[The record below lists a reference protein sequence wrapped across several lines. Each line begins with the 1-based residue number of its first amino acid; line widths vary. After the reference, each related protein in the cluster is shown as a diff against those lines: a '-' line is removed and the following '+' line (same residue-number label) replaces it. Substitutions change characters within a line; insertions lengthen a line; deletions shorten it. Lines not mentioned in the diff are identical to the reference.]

1 MIKPQFRCK
10 IVCVLLCGEHERGK
24 QTVDFAKINSG
35 RCRTKTEIRRMDAT
49 MDRRGCTALVRVN
62 CMESVVFRH
71 YNGRLYQDKLRTA
84 TKKRKHQKRSGSD
97 WDMH

>member
-71 YNGRLYQDKLRTA
+71 YNGRLYQDKLSNEKEETPKEVRF
-84 TKKRKHQKRSGSD
+84 
-97 WDMH
+97 